1 MPNTGPLP
9 HGSGLRPI
17 KDGPPRCD
25 VFVVCPRA
33 GVRQD
38 AAPFDDGVLCSPVPR
53 LLILTVHQSGADAI
67 RVGAVV
73 VVPTAIGVHVL
84 RVRRTVAGVAIGAT
98 EPPVRRGKNTGR
110 TLTQGGCLRRVSK
123 FCLAEPFFRR
133 CTGLSRFSPRQPT
146 GRIPPPASRLPA
158 SSPSPRRFSST
169 TRTYTSRP
177 APSLSIPC
185 FSQVR

>member
-25 VFVVCPRA
+25 VFVVSPRA

-98 EPPVRRGKNTGR
+98 EPPVRRGKIR
-110 TLTQGGCLRRVSK
+110 
-123 FCLAEPFFRR
+123 A
-133 CTGLSRFSPRQPT
+133 
-146 GRIPPPASRLPA
+146 
-158 SSPSPRRFSST
+158 
-169 TRTYTSRP
+169 
-177 APSLSIPC
+177 AP
-185 FSQVR
+185 